1 MARAI
6 SGEESAISTQ
16 QSTLCG
22 NISLISLGLERILH
36 QDSILAFGT
45 CGKQRN
51 RATHQFLHTA
61 NIFDRLRRQVRPGA
75 GVGGGLLPAFD
86 RLIDR
91 LDPGLG
97 TLTGRQMVDFLAV
110 QEIAGAD
117 LDGVKAIED
126 IEFGQRQAVDATGA
140 HGLTDQRGVE
150 PAAAALATGVDA
162 ELLAAAADLLA
173 DLIMQFGR
181 KRALANPGRIGFAN
195 SEPVTAPAR
204 PHAGA

>member
-51 RATHQFLHTA
+51 RTTHQFLHA
-61 NIFDRLRRQVRPGA
+61 ADIFDRLRREVRPGA
-75 GVGGGLLPAFD
+75 GVGGRLLPALD

-91 LDPGLG
+91 LDAGLG
-97 TLTGRQMVDFLAV
+97 ALAGRQMVDFLAV

-117 LDGVKAIED
+117 LDGVKAVED
-126 IEFGQRQAVDATGA
+126 IELGQRQAVDAAGT
-140 HGLTDQRGVE
+140 HGLADQRGVE
-150 PAAAALATGVDA
+150 PAAAALASGVDA
-162 ELLAAAADLLA
+162 EFLAAAANLLA

-181 KRALANPGRIGFAN
+181 KRTLADPGGVGLAD
-195 SEPVTAPAR
+195 SENVTDS
-204 PHAGA
+204 